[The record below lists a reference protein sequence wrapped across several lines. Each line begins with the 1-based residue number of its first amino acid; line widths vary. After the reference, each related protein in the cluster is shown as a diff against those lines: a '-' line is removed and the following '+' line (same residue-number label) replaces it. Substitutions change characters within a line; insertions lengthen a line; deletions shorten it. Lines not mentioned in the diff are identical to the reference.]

1 MDDRQRRDKL
11 LRQLWGAVRRTV
23 GVVKQTKTKEMRKI
37 ILEKFE
43 ERAKLLLQELQA
55 LGNQTPSVWE
65 DDTELQFS
73 LDSLGVDKINV

>member
-11 LRQLWGAVRRTV
+11 LRQLWGATRRTV
-23 GVVKQTKTKEMRKI
+23 GIVKQTKTKEMRKI

-65 DDTELQFS
+65 DDAELQFS

>member
-11 LRQLWGAVRRTV
+11 LRQLWGATRRTV
-23 GVVKQTKTKEMRKI
+23 GIVKQTKTKEMRKI

-65 DDTELQFS
+65 DDSELQFS